1 MLHGLT
7 GRRTYGVLP
16 FQHGL
21 GIDEEDGLRVS
32 LRGAVRESVV
42 APPVG
47 DDVLR
52 VAVCAVPLMSNF
64 TDVDALAAE
73 PGVVVRFVDR
83 AEELVDA
90 DLVVVPGTRGTVRA
104 LRWLRERGLAD
115 ALARRAAEGR
125 PVLGICGGFQV
136 LGEHIEDDVESRE
149 GSVAGLGLLPV
160 RVRFAREKTL
170 ARPVGEALGE
180 PVEGYEIHHGVA
192 EVAGGEAFLD
202 GCRVGEMWGT
212 HWHGSLESDGFRRRF
227 LAGWRGRPAPLRPR
241 ARTSF
246 AALREEQLDLLGDLI
261 EEHADTDALL
271 SLIEKGAPAGLPFIA
286 PGAPVTGGPG
296 TRPRPPR
303 PLPERSFECHH
314 APRHQGGPVSTPYPF
329 TALVGQ
335 DDLRLALLLN
345 AVSPAVG
352 GVLVRGEKG
361 TAKSTAVRALS
372 ALLPEVPVVAGCR
385 FSLRPGRRRPE
396 LPRRPA
402 RGGRRA
408 ARPARM
414 VELPV
419 GASEDRLVGALDIER
434 ALAEGVK
441 AFEPGLLADAHRGI
455 LYVDEV
461 NLLHDHLVDLLLDA
475 AAMGASYVERE
486 GVSVRHAARF
496 LLVGTM
502 NPEEGELRPQLLDR
516 FGLTVEVAA
525 SRETDQRVEV
535 VRRRLAHDDD
545 PEAFAG
551 RWADEEAALRDRVV
565 AARALLPQVVLGDG
579 ALRQIAATCAA
590 FEVDGMRADIVMA
603 RTATALAA
611 WAGRTDVR
619 SEDVRQAAL
628 LALPHRRRR
637 NPFDAPGLDEDKLDE
652 TLDEARED
660 DAPEP
665 PGSPEPPEGDDDP
678 DGGPGGGGGQ
688 PPADGGP
695 DSPGLP
701 PQQSRDQAEDR
712 NQGEGAG
719 QEDAPAPQ
727 APAAGGPGE
736 QGAVSAA
743 EPFRT
748 RMLSV
753 PGIGEGAAGRRS
765 RARTEHGR
773 TTGSRRPRGA
783 LTKLHLAAT
792 VQAAAPHQRARGRS
806 GTGLVVRRDDLRQ
819 ATREGREGNLVLF
832 VVDASGS
839 MAARQRMS
847 AVKGAVLS
855 LLLDAYQRRDKVGLV
870 TFRGS
875 AAEVA
880 LPPTSSVDAAAA
892 RLETLPTGG
901 RTPLAAGLLRAHDV
915 LRVERLR
922 DAARRPLLVVV
933 TDGRATGG
941 VEPVAQAGRA
951 ARLFAAD
958 GVASVVVDCESGYV
972 RLGLAG
978 QLAGELG
985 GTAVTLDELRADSI
999 AGLVKDVQG
1008 HGNHSRKAA

>member
-1 MLHGLT
+1 
-7 GRRTYGVLP
+7 
-16 FQHGL
+16 
-21 GIDEEDGLRVS
+21 
-32 LRGAVRESVV
+32 
-42 APPVG
+42 
-47 DDVLR
+47 
-52 VAVCAVPLMSNF
+52 MS
-64 TDVDALAAE
+64 A
-73 PGVVVRFVDR
+73 
-83 AEELVDA
+83 
-90 DLVVVPGTRGTVRA
+90 
-104 LRWLRERGLAD
+104 
-115 ALARRAAEGR
+115 
-125 PVLGICGGFQV
+125 
-136 LGEHIEDDVESRE
+136 
-149 GSVAGLGLLPV
+149 
-160 RVRFAREKTL
+160 
-170 ARPVGEALGE
+170 
-180 PVEGYEIHHGVA
+180 
-192 EVAGGEAFLD
+192 
-202 GCRVGEMWGT
+202 
-212 HWHGSLESDGFRRRF
+212 
-227 LAGWRGRPAPLRPR
+227 
-241 ARTSF
+241 
-246 AALREEQLDLLGDLI
+246 
-261 EEHADTDALL
+261 
-271 SLIEKGAPAGLPFIA
+271 
-286 PGAPVTGGPG
+286 
-296 TRPRPPR
+296 
-303 PLPERSFECHH
+303 
-314 APRHQGGPVSTPYPF
+314 PYPF

-372 ALLPEVPVVAGCR
+372 ALLPDVEVVAGCR
-385 FSLRPGRRRPE
+385 FSCDPGAPDPE
-396 LPRRPA
+396 CPDGPHEVA
-402 RGGRRA
+402 AGA
-408 ARPARM
+408 ARASRM

-535 VRRRLAHDDD
+535 VRRRLAYDDD
-545 PEAFAG
+545 PGGFAA
-551 RWADEEAALRDRVV
+551 RWGDEEAAVRGRIV
-565 AARALLPQVVLGDG
+565 AARALLPRVRLGDG

-611 WAGRTDVR
+611 WAGREDVLA
-619 SEDVRQAAL
+619 EDVRQAAL

-652 TLDEARED
+652 TLEQNS
-660 DAPEP
+660 
-665 PGSPEPPEGDDDP
+665 GSDPGDDDP
-678 DGGPGGGGGQ
+678 DPDGPGGGGGQ
-688 PPADGGP
+688 PPQGDGP
-695 DSPGLP
+695 DRGPDDSSSAPDSGDLP
-701 PQQSRDQAEDR
+701 AQGRPSEDGQAR
-712 NQGEGAG
+712 SAG
-719 QEDAPAPQ
+719 S
-727 APAAGGPGE
+727 GE
-736 QGAVSAA
+736 QQPVRAG

-748 RMLSV
+748 KVLSV
-753 PGIGEGAAGRRS
+753 PGLGEGAAGRRS

-773 TTGSRRPRGA
+773 TTGARRPRGA

-806 GTGLVVRRDDLRQ
+806 GRGLVVRRDDLRQ

-875 AAEVA
+875 SADVA
-880 LPPTSSVDAAAA
+880 LPPTSSVDAAAV
-892 RLETLPTGG
+892 RLESLPTGG
-901 RTPLAAGLLRAHDV
+901 RTPLAAGLLKAHEV

-922 DAARRPLLVVV
+922 DPARRPLVVTV

-941 VEPVAQAGRA
+941 PEPVALAGRA
-951 ARLFAAD
+951 AGLLAAE
-958 GVASVVVDCESGYV
+958 GVASVVVDCESGPV

-978 QLAGELG
+978 QLAGRLG

-999 AGLVKDVQG
+999 AGLVRDVQQG
-1008 HGNHSRKAA
+1008 GGNGNGSRRAA

>member
-1 MLHGLT
+1 MT
-7 GRRTYGVLP
+7 TP
-16 FQHGL
+16 F
-21 GIDEEDGLRVS
+21 
-32 LRGAVRESVV
+32 
-42 APPVG
+42 
-47 DDVLR
+47 
-52 VAVCAVPLMSNF
+52 
-64 TDVDALAAE
+64 
-73 PGVVVRFVDR
+73 
-83 AEELVDA
+83 
-90 DLVVVPGTRGTVRA
+90 
-104 LRWLRERGLAD
+104 
-115 ALARRAAEGR
+115 
-125 PVLGICGGFQV
+125 
-136 LGEHIEDDVESRE
+136 
-149 GSVAGLGLLPV
+149 
-160 RVRFAREKTL
+160 
-170 ARPVGEALGE
+170 
-180 PVEGYEIHHGVA
+180 
-192 EVAGGEAFLD
+192 
-202 GCRVGEMWGT
+202 
-212 HWHGSLESDGFRRRF
+212 
-227 LAGWRGRPAPLRPR
+227 
-241 ARTSF
+241 
-246 AALREEQLDLLGDLI
+246 
-261 EEHADTDALL
+261 
-271 SLIEKGAPAGLPFIA
+271 
-286 PGAPVTGGPG
+286 
-296 TRPRPPR
+296 
-303 PLPERSFECHH
+303 
-314 APRHQGGPVSTPYPF
+314 PF
-329 TALVGQ
+329 TAVVGQ

-372 ALLPEVPVVAGCR
+372 ALLPRVAVVPGCR
-385 FSLRPGRRRPE
+385 FSCD
-396 LPRRPA
+396 PA
-402 RGGRRA
+402 APDPSCPDGPHRTGEGA
-408 ARPARM
+408 ERPARM

-525 SRETDQRVEV
+525 SREPDQRVEV
-535 VRRRLAHDDD
+535 VRRRLAYDDD
-545 PEAFAG
+545 PGAFAA
-551 RWADEEAALRDRVV
+551 RWAGEEAAVRQRIV
-565 AARALLPQVVLGDG
+565 AARKVLPRVRLGDG

-611 WAGRTDVR
+611 WAGRTEVLA
-619 SEDVRQAAL
+619 EDVRQAAL

-652 TLDEARED
+652 TLEQFSGEGEGED
-660 DAPEP
+660 
-665 PGSPEPPEGDDDP
+665 EGDDDP
-678 DGGPGGGGGQ
+678 DPGPEGPGGGGGQ
-688 PPADGGP
+688 PAPDGGP
-695 DSPGLP
+695 VDDGGAAAP
-701 PQQSRDQAEDR
+701 PE
-712 NQGEGAG
+712 NGAG
-719 QEDAPAPQ
+719 GQPQ
-727 APAAGGPGE
+727 PSGGREQPAAR
-736 QGAVSAA
+736 AA

-748 RMLSV
+748 KVLSV
-753 PGIGEGAAGRRS
+753 PGVGEGAAGRRS

-773 TTGSRRPRGA
+773 TTGARRPRGA

-792 VQAAAPHQRARGRS
+792 VLAAAPHQRARGRS
-806 GTGLVVRRDDLRQ
+806 GPGLVVRRDDLRQ

-875 AAEVA
+875 AADLA

-892 RLETLPTGG
+892 RLESLPTGG
-901 RTPLAAGLLRAHDV
+901 RTPLAAGLLKAHEA

-922 DAARRPLLVVV
+922 DPARRPLVVVV

-941 VEPVAQAGRA
+941 PEPVALAGRA
-951 ARLFAAD
+951 ARLFAAE
-958 GVASVVVDCESGYV
+958 GVASVVVDCESGPV

-978 QLAGELG
+978 RLAGDLG

-999 AGLVKDVQG
+999 AGLVRDVQG
-1008 HGNHSRKAA
+1008 TSRRAA

>member
-1 MLHGLT
+1 MT
-7 GRRTYGVLP
+7 TP
-16 FQHGL
+16 F
-21 GIDEEDGLRVS
+21 
-32 LRGAVRESVV
+32 
-42 APPVG
+42 
-47 DDVLR
+47 
-52 VAVCAVPLMSNF
+52 
-64 TDVDALAAE
+64 
-73 PGVVVRFVDR
+73 
-83 AEELVDA
+83 
-90 DLVVVPGTRGTVRA
+90 
-104 LRWLRERGLAD
+104 
-115 ALARRAAEGR
+115 
-125 PVLGICGGFQV
+125 
-136 LGEHIEDDVESRE
+136 
-149 GSVAGLGLLPV
+149 
-160 RVRFAREKTL
+160 
-170 ARPVGEALGE
+170 
-180 PVEGYEIHHGVA
+180 
-192 EVAGGEAFLD
+192 
-202 GCRVGEMWGT
+202 
-212 HWHGSLESDGFRRRF
+212 
-227 LAGWRGRPAPLRPR
+227 
-241 ARTSF
+241 
-246 AALREEQLDLLGDLI
+246 
-261 EEHADTDALL
+261 
-271 SLIEKGAPAGLPFIA
+271 
-286 PGAPVTGGPG
+286 
-296 TRPRPPR
+296 
-303 PLPERSFECHH
+303 
-314 APRHQGGPVSTPYPF
+314 PF
-329 TALVGQ
+329 TAVVGQ

-372 ALLPEVPVVAGCR
+372 VLLPTVDVVADCR
-385 FSLRPGRRRPE
+385 FSCDPAAPDPACPDGPHNPPGAFE
-396 LPRRPA
+396 S
-402 RGGRRA
+402 
-408 ARPARM
+408 RPARM

-486 GVSVRHAARF
+486 GVSVRHAAKF

-525 SRETDQRVEV
+525 SREPDQRVEV
-535 VRRRLAHDDD
+535 VRRRLAYDDD
-545 PEAFAG
+545 PAG
-551 RWADEEAALRDRVV
+551 FTTRWAGEEAAVRQRIV
-565 AARALLPQVVLGDG
+565 AARALLPSVRLGDG

-611 WAGRTDVR
+611 WAGRTEVLA
-619 SEDVRQAAL
+619 EDVRQAAL

-637 NPFDAPGLDEDKLDE
+637 NPFDAPGLDEDKLDQ
-652 TLDEARED
+652 TLEEFSG
-660 DAPEP
+660 E
-665 PGSPEPPEGDDDP
+665 SEDDDP
-678 DGGPGGGGGQ
+678 DPDGPGGGGG
-688 PPADGGP
+688 G
-695 DSPGLP
+695 
-701 PQQSRDQAEDR
+701 
-712 NQGEGAG
+712 
-719 QEDAPAPQ
+719 PAPDDGDPQGGDSGARPEAGEDGEPQASGGSGEQ
-727 APAAGGPGE
+727 APTR
-736 QGAVSAA
+736 AA

-748 RMLSV
+748 KMLTV
-753 PGIGEGAAGRRS
+753 PGIGTGAAGRRS

-773 TTGSRRPRGA
+773 TTGARRPRGA

-806 GTGLVVRRDDLRQ
+806 GPGLVVRRDDLRQ

-832 VVDASGS
+832 LVDASGS

-870 TFRGS
+870 TFRG
-875 AAEVA
+875 AAADVA

-892 RLETLPTGG
+892 RLEALPTGG
-901 RTPLAAGLLRAHDV
+901 RTPLAAGLLKAHDV

-922 DAARRPLLVVV
+922 DPARRALVVVV

-941 VEPVAQAGRA
+941 PEPVALAGRA

-958 GVASVVVDCESGYV
+958 GVASVVVDCESGPV

-999 AGLVKDVQG
+999 AGLVKDVQ
-1008 HGNHSRKAA
+1008 RRAA

>member
-1 MLHGLT
+1 MT
-7 GRRTYGVLP
+7 TP
-16 FQHGL
+16 F
-21 GIDEEDGLRVS
+21 
-32 LRGAVRESVV
+32 
-42 APPVG
+42 
-47 DDVLR
+47 
-52 VAVCAVPLMSNF
+52 
-64 TDVDALAAE
+64 
-73 PGVVVRFVDR
+73 
-83 AEELVDA
+83 
-90 DLVVVPGTRGTVRA
+90 
-104 LRWLRERGLAD
+104 
-115 ALARRAAEGR
+115 
-125 PVLGICGGFQV
+125 
-136 LGEHIEDDVESRE
+136 
-149 GSVAGLGLLPV
+149 
-160 RVRFAREKTL
+160 
-170 ARPVGEALGE
+170 
-180 PVEGYEIHHGVA
+180 
-192 EVAGGEAFLD
+192 
-202 GCRVGEMWGT
+202 
-212 HWHGSLESDGFRRRF
+212 
-227 LAGWRGRPAPLRPR
+227 
-241 ARTSF
+241 
-246 AALREEQLDLLGDLI
+246 
-261 EEHADTDALL
+261 
-271 SLIEKGAPAGLPFIA
+271 
-286 PGAPVTGGPG
+286 
-296 TRPRPPR
+296 
-303 PLPERSFECHH
+303 
-314 APRHQGGPVSTPYPF
+314 PF
-329 TALVGQ
+329 TAVVGQ

-372 ALLPEVPVVAGCR
+372 ALMPQVPVVPGCR
-385 FSLRPGRRRPE
+385 FSCDPGAPD
-396 LPRRPA
+396 PA
-402 RGGRRA
+402 CPDGPHEEAGTGTH
-408 ARPARM
+408 RPARM

-525 SRETDQRVEV
+525 SREPDQRVEV
-535 VRRRLAHDDD
+535 VRRRLAYDDD
-545 PEAFAG
+545 PAVFAA
-551 RWADEEAALRDRVV
+551 RWADEEAAVRQRIV
-565 AARALLPQVVLGDG
+565 AARELLPSVRLGDG

-611 WAGRTDVR
+611 WAGRTDVLA
-619 SEDVRQAAL
+619 EDVRQAAL

-652 TLDEARED
+652 TLEEFGGSEDE
-660 DAPEP
+660 
-665 PGSPEPPEGDDDP
+665 DP
-678 DGGPGGGGGQ
+678 DPGPDGPGGGGGQ
-688 PPADGGP
+688 PPQSDDG
-695 DSPGLP
+695 
-701 PQQSRDQAEDR
+701 PQGGDTAARPEAGEDGEP
-712 NQGEGAG
+712 QGSGAG
-719 QEDAPAPQ
+719 
-727 APAAGGPGE
+727 E
-736 QGAVSAA
+736 QTPVRAS

-748 RMLSV
+748 KALSV
-753 PGIGEGAAGRRS
+753 PGVGEGGAAGRRS

-773 TTGSRRPRGA
+773 TTGARRPRGA

-806 GTGLVVRRDDLRQ
+806 GRGLVVRRDDLRQ
-819 ATREGREGNLVLF
+819 AVREGREGNLVLF

-875 AAEVA
+875 AADVA

-892 RLETLPTGG
+892 RLESLPTGG
-901 RTPLAAGLLRAHDV
+901 RTPLAAGLLKAHEV
-915 LRVERLR
+915 LRIERLR
-922 DAARRPLLVVV
+922 DPARRALIVLV

-941 VEPVAQAGRA
+941 PEPVALAGRA

-958 GVASVVVDCESGYV
+958 GVASVVVDCESGPV

-985 GTAVTLDELRADSI
+985 ATAVTLDELRADSI
-999 AGLVKDVQG
+999 AGLVRDVQG
-1008 HGNHSRKAA
+1008 GSKRRAA

>member
-1 MLHGLT
+1 M
-7 GRRTYGVLP
+7 
-16 FQHGL
+16 
-21 GIDEEDGLRVS
+21 
-32 LRGAVRESVV
+32 
-42 APPVG
+42 
-47 DDVLR
+47 
-52 VAVCAVPLMSNF
+52 
-64 TDVDALAAE
+64 
-73 PGVVVRFVDR
+73 
-83 AEELVDA
+83 
-90 DLVVVPGTRGTVRA
+90 
-104 LRWLRERGLAD
+104 
-115 ALARRAAEGR
+115 
-125 PVLGICGGFQV
+125 
-136 LGEHIEDDVESRE
+136 
-149 GSVAGLGLLPV
+149 
-160 RVRFAREKTL
+160 
-170 ARPVGEALGE
+170 
-180 PVEGYEIHHGVA
+180 
-192 EVAGGEAFLD
+192 
-202 GCRVGEMWGT
+202 
-212 HWHGSLESDGFRRRF
+212 
-227 LAGWRGRPAPLRPR
+227 
-241 ARTSF
+241 
-246 AALREEQLDLLGDLI
+246 
-261 EEHADTDALL
+261 
-271 SLIEKGAPAGLPFIA
+271 
-286 PGAPVTGGPG
+286 
-296 TRPRPPR
+296 
-303 PLPERSFECHH
+303 
-314 APRHQGGPVSTPYPF
+314 STPFPF
-329 TALVGQ
+329 TAVVGQ

-372 ALLPEVPVVAGCR
+372 ALMPTLDVVSGCR
-385 FSLRPGRRRPE
+385 FSCDPGSPDPGCPDGPHE
-396 LPRRPA
+396 PGA
-402 RGGRRA
+402 FETRA
-408 ARPARM
+408 ARM

-434 ALAEGVK
+434 ALSEGVK

-525 SRETDQRVEV
+525 SREPDQRVEV
-535 VRRRLAHDDD
+535 VRRRLAYDDD
-545 PEAFAG
+545 PAAFAA
-551 RWADEEAALRDRVV
+551 RWAEEEAAVRARIV
-565 AARALLPQVVLGDG
+565 AARELLPSVRLGDG

-611 WAGRTDVR
+611 WAGRTDVLA
-619 SEDVRQAAL
+619 EDVRQAAL

-652 TLDEARED
+652 TLEEFG
-660 DAPEP
+660 
-665 PGSPEPPEGDDDP
+665 GSDDDDP
-678 DGGPGGGGGQ
+678 DPDPGPDGPGGGGGGQ
-688 PPADGGP
+688 PEPDDAPQGGDDTAARPEAGEDGQ
-695 DSPGLP
+695 
-701 PQQSRDQAEDR
+701 PQPS
-712 NQGEGAG
+712 GAG
-719 QEDAPAPQ
+719 
-727 APAAGGPGE
+727 E
-736 QGAVSAA
+736 QSAVRAS

-748 RMLSV
+748 KVLSV

-773 TTGSRRPRGA
+773 TTGARRPRGA

-806 GTGLVVRRDDLRQ
+806 GPGLVVRRDDLRQ
-819 ATREGREGNLVLF
+819 ASREGREGNLVLF

-870 TFRGS
+870 TFRGTD
-875 AAEVA
+875 ADVA

-922 DAARRPLLVVV
+922 DPARRPLVVVV

-941 VEPVAQAGRA
+941 PEPVALAGRA

-958 GVASVVVDCESGYV
+958 GVASVVVDCESGPV

-999 AGLVKDVQG
+999 AGLVKDVQ
-1008 HGNHSRKAA
+1008 RRAA

>member
-1 MLHGLT
+1 M
-7 GRRTYGVLP
+7 
-16 FQHGL
+16 
-21 GIDEEDGLRVS
+21 
-32 LRGAVRESVV
+32 
-42 APPVG
+42 
-47 DDVLR
+47 
-52 VAVCAVPLMSNF
+52 
-64 TDVDALAAE
+64 
-73 PGVVVRFVDR
+73 
-83 AEELVDA
+83 
-90 DLVVVPGTRGTVRA
+90 
-104 LRWLRERGLAD
+104 
-115 ALARRAAEGR
+115 
-125 PVLGICGGFQV
+125 
-136 LGEHIEDDVESRE
+136 
-149 GSVAGLGLLPV
+149 
-160 RVRFAREKTL
+160 
-170 ARPVGEALGE
+170 
-180 PVEGYEIHHGVA
+180 
-192 EVAGGEAFLD
+192 
-202 GCRVGEMWGT
+202 
-212 HWHGSLESDGFRRRF
+212 
-227 LAGWRGRPAPLRPR
+227 
-241 ARTSF
+241 
-246 AALREEQLDLLGDLI
+246 
-261 EEHADTDALL
+261 
-271 SLIEKGAPAGLPFIA
+271 
-286 PGAPVTGGPG
+286 
-296 TRPRPPR
+296 
-303 PLPERSFECHH
+303 
-314 APRHQGGPVSTPYPF
+314 STPFPF
-329 TALVGQ
+329 TAVVGQ

-372 ALLPEVPVVAGCR
+372 ALLPEVAVVPGCR
-385 FSLRPGRRRPE
+385 FSCDPAAPDPSCPDGPHEPGPG
-396 LPRRPA
+396 A
-402 RGGRRA
+402 G
-408 ARPARM
+408 RPARM

-525 SRETDQRVEV
+525 SREPDQRVEV
-535 VRRRLAHDDD
+535 VRRRLAYDDD
-545 PEAFAG
+545 PAGFAA
-551 RWADEEAALRDRVV
+551 RWAEEEAAVRQRIV
-565 AARALLPQVVLGDG
+565 AARELLPQVRLGDG

-611 WAGRTDVR
+611 WAGRTDVLA
-619 SEDVRQAAL
+619 EDVRQAAL

-652 TLDEARED
+652 TLEQFSGDDGSGED
-660 DAPEP
+660 D
-665 PGSPEPPEGDDDP
+665 PGP
-678 DGGPGGGGGQ
+678 DGPGGGGGQ
-688 PPADGGP
+688 PQPDPGPQGGADTAARP
-695 DSPGLP
+695 E
-701 PQQSRDQAEDR
+701 A
-712 NQGEGAG
+712 GEGG
-719 QEDAPAPQ
+719 EPQ
-727 APAAGGPGE
+727 PSGARE
-736 QGAVSAA
+736 QSAVRAA

-748 RMLSV
+748 RVLSV

-773 TTGSRRPRGA
+773 TTGARRPRGA

-806 GTGLVVRRDDLRQ
+806 GPGLVIRRDDLRQ
-819 ATREGREGNLVLF
+819 AAREGREGNLVLF

-839 MAARQRMS
+839 MAARQRMT

-875 AAEVA
+875 GAEVA
-880 LPPTSSVDAAAA
+880 LPPTSSVDAAAV
-892 RLETLPTGG
+892 RLEALPTGG
-901 RTPLAAGLLRAHDV
+901 RTPLAAGLLRAHEV

-922 DAARRPLLVVV
+922 DPARRALVVLV

-941 VEPVAQAGRA
+941 PEPVALAGRA
-951 ARLFAAD
+951 ARLFAAEQ
-958 GVASVVVDCESGYV
+958 VASVVVDCESGPV

-999 AGLVKDVQG
+999 AGLVKDVQ
-1008 HGNHSRKAA
+1008 RRAA